1 MSTQHI
7 DAFSTID
14 RHFFV
19 EFARAGKS
27 LREAQR
33 LRHQVFRT
41 ERQILPIRRDTTIE
55 ADEYDQHS
63 RHIVLRNRDDGQ
75 VVGTARL
82 VAAQSGAA
90 PRTLPMLHYCDA
102 ALLGHLPLQT
112 TGEISRFALSK
123 RRRPV
128 GTPPDRLLRL
138 ALMRGIL
145 HASLDLGLTHWCALM
160 EPTLLRLMRC
170 SGVNFTPL
178 GPLVEAYG
186 LRQPAAVEI
195 DFTLAE
201 GRDRHPDLYRFVAG
215 APDLAVR
222 PGVEGPG
229 MEGPG
234 MEEGAA
240 HLPAVPH
247 ADALTPRC
255 SMR

>member
-1 MSTQHI
+1 MSAQTV
-7 DAFSTID
+7 DAISTID

-19 EFARAGKS
+19 EFGRSAKS
-27 LREAQR
+27 MRDAQR

-41 ERQILPIRRDTTIE
+41 ERQILPIRRDTTLE
-55 ADEYDQHS
+55 SDEYDQHS

-82 VAAQSGAA
+82 VQSGAA
-90 PRTLPMLHYCDA
+90 PRALPMLHYCDA
-102 ALLGHLPLQT
+102 DLLRHLPLRS

-145 HASLDLGLTHWCALM
+145 RASLELGLTHWCALM

-170 SGVNFTPL
+170 SGVRFTPL

-186 LRQPAAVEI
+186 LRQPAAAEI
-195 DFTLAE
+195 DFTLTE
-201 GRDRHPDLYRFVAG
+201 GRDRHPELYRFVAG
-215 APDLAVR
+215 APDLA
-222 PGVEGPG
+222 PGPSAEGPA
-229 MEGPG
+229 E
-234 MEEGAA
+234 
-240 HLPAVPH
+240 HLPLLPLP
-247 ADALTPRC
+247 DAATAGCP
-255 SMR
+255 MR